1 MMGGMA
7 GTSVS
12 DMSTKLLAAI
22 VGLILIGLWTQLY
35 PVQNAAADQFYLT
48 TQPKCEIGNEP
59 FTKLYPPAATG
70 DTGFFETRGVT
81 FTQAQCT
88 AKYKASLAS
97 EGGSETPDTA
107 TTAVA
112 LYTEHNQKL
121 NGLRVATAKN
131 AANGVIKA
139 PSSSWGSET
148 FAGLFVT
155 PTVAGSGSPV
165 AGTNGLGGTWEPVL
179 PVVAKYGVITR
190 QVIAIIPVV
199 GVASIIGISASSLYA
214 YGFMGQG
221 NIVGIVVGQVV
232 MLVVYVVGL
241 IFAPQVMEFFNGMFL
256 IFEYERFSI
265 NVLFNVIL
273 TLIMGFSPIIYAA
286 GLLGGGGIYMGIN
299 RGQMGA
305 MRGGG

>member
-22 VGLILIGLWTQLY
+22 IGLILIGLWTQLY

-59 FTKLYPPAATG
+59 FTKLYPPQKAG

-81 FTQAQCT
+81 FTQTQCT
-88 AKYKASLAS
+88 DAKGTS
-97 EGGSETPDTA
+97 GHTA
-107 TTAVA
+107 KD

-121 NGLRVATAKN
+121 TGMPVDMTK
-131 AANGVIKA
+131 AASTLFTE
-139 PSSSWGSET
+139 PSSEWGSET
-148 FAGLFVT
+148 FAGLIE
-155 PTVAGSGSPV
+155 G
-165 AGTNGLGGTWEPVL
+165 GLGGTWEPVL

-305 MRGGG
+305 LRGG